1 MPAIRGRLGWLHHD
15 SESCSLNRPERTRAP
30 TIKDHSA
37 YKHEHDIMS
46 ESSPSGAP
54 SGGLSTTAI
63 AAIATGIGI
72 SLICTVALIFLL
84 VRAIRNHRQLLAD
97 LEERGVS
104 IAQARGE
111 ARDSVTRPRS
121 VLRRSTIHPYNK
133 NSGWGSLTSME
144 TIKSSE
150 TTGTLEHYV
159 PPKPTEAMKKGSR
172 LSWPFHTRRVSG
184 HNIHLKKIKGSRLS
198 TVLEDPKP
206 SSNVPVLRSS
216 LNDSSR
222 PLLLNSQH
230 HGSRHS
236 SSQSLL
242 QHHPA
247 FRNSTY
253 ELDSSQQER
262 SASGN
267 SYFRAGAND
276 RLQRAKS
283 FADVPSDPPERPQLR
298 ARSASMSGYVSGSAP
313 DVILPPLPL
322 DIARIKNEARRQ
334 GQLRR
339 ISSKQS
345 DSSFASVDTSILV
358 SHASP
363 VMPPPAKRRP
373 QKITKPRTR
382 GSGSTGARPFR
393 DSLDLRAKVLGL
405 RHTPSTSPARSK
417 RAPSEMEDRWAEH
430 QNKPSEASDMQIPSN
445 TRKPRPMTVT
455 GNSFTSVNTSA
466 SGDPIT
472 PKRKLRSHVYSEGS
486 PERQKRSTG
495 RELNGAIR
503 SPKRQHSQASSR
515 SSGGNPFQWDA
526 TPLSSTG
533 KPSALKGSPSARQG
547 HRRKNSVRISLVPT
561 FHGPPTRTPSPSFIM
576 ENKEDTT
583 EGATVDGS
591 TAGLGLAI
599 PGPRALP
606 TPPSSST
613 FAPELKFPTTSLHAS
628 LTPSSPTLPL
638 VSYDQTYVVLTTD
651 HVLNELAKLEG
662 KRASNSSV
670 ISFSKPLRTP
680 SVVETCGDDSY
691 TSMTRSSDRYDFS
704 RDYQMPETPFL
715 PQSPFRPETPE
726 QDQSFSFPSL
736 ADLDVYDPER
746 PSMVFQT
753 PTNTSSRAWHS
764 DFATIPEESSVS
776 SQRTAEMNKPRQDD
790 SPPVSPKTMSPPK
803 FSLNDRAA
811 YDLPVHATAI
821 PEETPDTIDAAIL
834 SKDAFVLLNNSFH
847 DVDSSI
853 MDTTSGASLNVALV
867 IPKTSELAQ
876 KTFDPLLEAAFS
888 FDLQPIR
895 SSESPVLGHRQSEAS
910 SVYSLPSPLETLS
923 PTSSPI
929 ELTSPV
935 VPCSPRLSHA
945 ELPQV
950 MPSLAIDFSDM
961 PKLSP
966 SPQAPR
972 MSPPRPLRTSIAA
985 LRRMNSDAAT
995 ARKEKAGRGER
1006 RYLRLGRE
1014 DSVALPGDESWL
1026 DEMDDA
1032 TSIELDEAEGRRLVE
1047 NVLDDEWDKGCASID
1062 LDEGSSL
1069 LSTSTITP
1077 DTEIFSTSIE
1087 QEDTTAGAQERSSSI
1102 WEDGEAFWA
1111 SSTPPRPSSP
1121 NKPRDKHQPR
1131 ASSPLA
1137 SPAYSISS
1145 VKTIKNKK
1153 RDFEVAKDI
1162 SRSPSPSP
1170 TPKANRKKYRDS
1182 GDRYRKR
1189 NALGVGTP
1197 NVRIQV
1203 TSPCGRILTGTSGS
1217 LYDSQGFLRY

>member
-1 MPAIRGRLGWLHHD
+1 
-15 SESCSLNRPERTRAP
+15 
-30 TIKDHSA
+30 
-37 YKHEHDIMS
+37 MS
-46 ESSPSGAP
+46 DLAQSGAP

-72 SLICTVALIFLL
+72 SLICIVALIFLL
-84 VRAIRNHRQLLAD
+84 VRAIRNHKRLLAD

-121 VLRRSTIHPYNK
+121 VLRRSTIHPYNR
-133 NSGWGSLTSME
+133 NSGWGTLKSME

-184 HNIHLKKIKGSRLS
+184 HNINLKKIKSSRLS

-206 SSNVPVLRSS
+206 SADVPLLRSS

-222 PLLLNSQH
+222 PLLLNTQP

-247 FRNSTY
+247 FRNSTH
-253 ELDSSQQER
+253 ELDTSQQEH
-262 SASGN
+262 SASVN

-298 ARSASMSGYVSGSAP
+298 ARSASMSGHVSGNAP

-322 DIARIKNEARRQ
+322 DIARIKNEAKRQ

-339 ISSKQS
+339 IPSKQS

-358 SHASP
+358 NHASP
-363 VMPPPAKRRP
+363 VMPLPAKRRP

-382 GSGSTGARPFR
+382 GSGSAGARPFR
-393 DSLDLRAKVLGL
+393 DSLDLRTKVLGL
-405 RHTPSTSPARSK
+405 RHTPSTSPARPK
-417 RAPSEMEDRWAEH
+417 TAPSEMEGRWAEN
-430 QNKPSEASDMQIPSN
+430 QSKPSEAPDMQNIGNS
-445 TRKPRPMTVT
+445 RKPRPMTVT
-455 GNSFTSVNTSA
+455 GHSFNSVNTAA

-472 PKRKLRSHVYSEGS
+472 PKRNLRSYAYSEGS

-495 RELNGAIR
+495 REMNGVVIR

-515 SSGGNPFQWDA
+515 SSGGNPFQWDP

-561 FHGPPTRTPSPSFIM
+561 FHGPPTRTPSPSFIL

-583 EGATVDGS
+583 EGATVDRS

-613 FAPELKFPTTSLHAS
+613 FAPELKFPTTSLRAS

-638 VSYDQTYVVLTTD
+638 VNYDQTYVVFPTD

-680 SVVETCGDDSY
+680 SVVESYDDDFY
-691 TSMTRSSDRYDFS
+691 ASMTRSSDHYDFS

-726 QDQSFSFPSL
+726 QEQSFSFPSL
-736 ADLDVYDPER
+736 ADLDVHDPER

-753 PTNTSSRAWHS
+753 PANTSSRAWHS

-776 SQRTAEMNKPRQDD
+776 SQRTAEMNTPRLDD
-790 SPPVSPKTMSPPK
+790 SPPVSPKTMSPPR

-811 YDLPVHATAI
+811 YNLPVYATTI
-821 PEETPDTIDAAIL
+821 PEETLDTIDPAIL
-834 SKDAFVLLNNSFH
+834 SKDAFVLLNSSFNN
-847 DVDSSI
+847 VDSSI
-853 MDTTSGASLNVALV
+853 METTCGSSSNLALV

-876 KTFDPLLEAAFS
+876 KTFDPLLEAAFP
-888 FDLQPIR
+888 FNLQPIR

-923 PTSSPI
+923 PTWSPI
-929 ELTSPV
+929 ELPSPV
-935 VPCSPRLSHA
+935 MPCSPRPSHA
-945 ELPQV
+945 ELPQAT
-950 MPSLAIDFSDM
+950 PSLAIDFSDV

-966 SPQAPR
+966 SPQGPR

-985 LRRMNSDAAT
+985 LRRMNSDAAN

-1032 TSIELDEAEGRRLVE
+1032 TSIELDEAEGRRLVG
-1047 NVLDDEWDKGCASID
+1047 NVLDDEWDEGCASID

-1087 QEDTTAGAQERSSSI
+1087 QEDTTAGAQECSSSI

-1121 NKPRDKHQPR
+1121 NKPRDQPH

-1137 SPAYSISS
+1137 SPVYSISS

-1170 TPKANRKKYRDS
+1170 TPKANRKKHRDS

-1203 TSPCGRILTGTSGS
+1203 TSPSGRILTGTSGS